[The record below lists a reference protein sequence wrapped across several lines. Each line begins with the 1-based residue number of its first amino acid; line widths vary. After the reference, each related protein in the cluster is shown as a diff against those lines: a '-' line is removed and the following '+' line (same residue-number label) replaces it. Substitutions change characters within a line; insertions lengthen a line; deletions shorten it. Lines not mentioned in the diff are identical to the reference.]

1 MPRLRRYAIAMARSD
16 ALLDSNVLI
25 AMLVEDHAHHAP
37 SLGLLEIDRPPRFTV
52 AAHSWAET
60 YNALTRKGGPMLF
73 GFTAEEAWA
82 AIAGVRAM
90 TKLAGLT
97 PQQTIETIQSYARD
111 GGIGARLYDRLIGE
125 VAVAQGCE
133 VIVTWNVAHMRG
145 LFPNLR
151 VETPADFAARN
162 A

>member
-1 MPRLRRYAIAMARSD
+1 MARIN

-37 SLGLLEIDRPPRFTV
+37 SLGLLEIDGPPRFAV

-60 YNALTRKGGPMLF
+60 YSTLTRKGGPMPF

-90 TKLAGLT
+90 TELAGLT
-97 PQQTIETIQSYARD
+97 PQQTIETIRSYARD
-111 GGIGARLYDRLIGE
+111 SGIGPRLYDRLIGE
-125 VAVAQGCE
+125 AAVAQGCD
-133 VIVTWNVAHMRG
+133 VIVTWNVTHMRG

-151 VETPADFAARN
+151 VETPGEFAIRSA
-162 A
+162 